1 MNTTFDTTRHV
12 YCIGI
17 GGIGLSA
24 LARMFL
30 LRGVKVS
37 GSDLSPSRVT
47 EELEKLGAHIFFG
60 QEKSHIPKSAD
71 LVLYTIAI
79 PDTNPELVD
88 ARKRGLPIMTYPEAL
103 GFMSRSYRTI
113 AISGTHGKTTT
124 TAMTAEVLIHSGL
137 SPTVVVGSFLK
148 DRESNFVHGTGK
160 EFVVEACEYRDS
172 FSHLHPWTLAIT
184 NIDADHLDYYK
195 DIHDIIAAF
204 GRVARRVPKDGFIVA
219 DPGDESVAKALEGV
233 RAEVVDYTQAL
244 GEIELSIPGAHN
256 RKNAAVALSVARILN
271 ADEEKAKRALRAF
284 KGTWRRFEKK
294 GSAKNG
300 ALIYDDYA
308 HHPSEIQA
316 TLSAAREQYPE
327 RRILA
332 VFQPHLFSRT
342 AKLLD
347 EFAQSF
353 SEADEVLILPIYKAR
368 ETDDGTISS
377 EMLVERTRRYHKD
390 ATYAATPEDSI
401 ARMDTFVSR
410 SQKDS
415 ALIITLGAGDVHKV
429 GELFLSR
436 SE

>member
-1 MNTTFDTTRHV
+1 MNITLDSTQHV

-30 LRGVKVS
+30 LRGTKVS

-47 EELEKLGAHIFFG
+47 DELQRLGANIFFG
-60 QEKSHIPKSAD
+60 QEISHIPKSTD

-88 ARKRGLPIMTYPEAL
+88 ARKRNLALMTYPEAL
-103 GFMSRSYRTI
+103 GLLSRSYRTI

-124 TAMTAEVLIHSGL
+124 TAMTAEALIHSGL

-148 DRESNFVHGTGK
+148 DRESNFVAGTGK

-184 NIDADHLDYYK
+184 NIDADHLDYYR
-195 DIHDIIAAF
+195 DIDDIIAAF
-204 GRVARRVPKDGFIVA
+204 GRIARRVPEDGFIVA
-219 DPGDESVAKALEGV
+219 DPKDSAVAKALEGA
-233 RAEVVDYTQAL
+233 RARIIDYTQAVD
-244 GEIELSIPGAHN
+244 EIELSVPGEHN
-256 RKNAAVALSVARILN
+256 RKNAAVGLSIARILE
-271 ADEEKAKRALRAF
+271 ADERRVKKSLKEF

-300 ALIYDDYA
+300 ALVYDDYA
-308 HHPSEIQA
+308 HHPSEIRA
-316 TLSAAREQYPE
+316 TLSAAREKYPDK
-327 RRILA
+327 RILA

-353 SEADEVLILPIYKAR
+353 SEADEVLLLPIYKAR
-368 ETDDGTISS
+368 EIDDGTISS
-377 EMLVERTRRYHKD
+377 EILAEKARAYHKN
-390 ATYAATPEDSI
+390 ARYVATPEDAI
-401 ARMDTFVSR
+401 IRMDDFVSR

-415 ALIITLGAGDVHKV
+415 ALVITLGAGDVHKV
-429 GELFLSR
+429 GELFLCHAQ
-436 SE
+436 